1 MELKELI
8 EVMSG
13 AKDGK
18 EPVGSKTASWAAFR
32 KAEQLK
38 DLDLIPQLKAYV
50 EDKGNESTRKYAY
63 DILGYIGI
71 NTGSNEVADIL
82 IGRMQAEDHY
92 DDILHNLLDSLY
104 STNFPL
110 QKGLEEMLAY
120 AFDERELI
128 RTTAIQLLSRYTIG
142 HDKIKEA
149 LLEVVEYHYD
159 EYDLRY
165 AVESLQVLFPND
177 CRKWVL
183 GVKEDLESK
192 GGDQLIVDRIGVVLM
207 SLA

>member
-1 MELKELI
+1 MINEIYKLRDRALGMMVK
-8 EVMSG
+8 V
-13 AKDGK
+13 
-18 EPVGSKTASWAAFR
+18 SWPS
-32 KAEQLK
+32 LTS
-38 DLDLIPQLKAYV
+38 DSSSI
-50 EDKGNESTRKYAY
+50 KG
-63 DILGYIGI
+63 
-71 NTGSNEVADIL
+71 
-82 IGRMQAEDHY
+82 QPF
-92 DDILHNLLDSLY
+92 SLY
-104 STNFPL
+104 STNFSL
-110 QKGLEEMLAY
+110 QNGLEEMLAY

-142 HDKIKEA
+142 HDKIKGA